1 MMFDLD
7 HELWNV
13 MRKNPFQLNY
23 LVMILPVYPNLFHC
37 LRSTTM
43 KFDVVKEVHI
53 HLNSD
58 TDKTQ
63 VVKETIVEVEDDSFN
78 QEVSLECSCS
88 RLLSIIELWIG
99 LFKVCC
105 LVTRDSSNDV

>member
-1 MMFDLD
+1 
-7 HELWNV
+7 
-13 MRKNPFQLNY
+13 
-23 LVMILPVYPNLFHC
+23 
-37 LRSTTM
+37 M

-78 QEVSLECSCS
+78 VQD
-88 RLLSIIELWIG
+88 
-99 LFKVCC
+99 CC
-105 LVTRDSSNDV
+105 P